1 MPDQRPQPSQIVG
14 VPHPPAWVQAMK
26 DLEEQRAANRI
37 AKVRERLQHIELKY
51 QNLPPLPPQ
60 VPPPQYVMQGD
71 DTSGYHNDN
80 ASRSFYRYCAE
91 GDLDRVRTFVD
102 HLAPTPADL
111 SYALEEACQ
120 NLQLEVVRFL
130 LRQSETQLH
139 YRCFRRCIEFPEDEL
154 IEKFDGRPSTS
165 SSQSIFTS
173 GSPELLNLLRIFVD
187 FGWHPNQLLGPLQR
201 GKRPPHYPPSQEVAL
216 HYPRCILD
224 TDILLFLLDAG
235 ADPTIAR
242 DIIGDPYFSVIEQP
256 VQRLKGHILEMAVNL
271 GATEAVTL
279 LISRG
284 AKLEYGIPLHS
295 LARRRPHPA
304 AIKVMDETFLKELCK
319 ETPELEY
326 PTLSTRLAMA
336 QHLIALGEDINR
348 VANVYRL
355 IGPWVTMP
363 IRLHEATALSHSKN
377 SMDWDFVRWL
387 LENGADPAASPR
399 ATSVAQMFYS
409 IGASQEEVEETYEDM
424 IRQFQ
429 RPGQSVTAAN

>member
-1 MPDQRPQPSQIVG
+1 MPDLRPQPSQIVG

-37 AKVRERLQHIELKY
+37 ARVRERLQQIELKY

-60 VPPPQYVMQGD
+60 LPPLLYVMQGD
-71 DTSGYHNDN
+71 DATSYHDDD
-80 ASRSFYRYCAE
+80 ASRSFYRSCAE
-91 GDLDRVRTFVD
+91 GDLDRVRAFID

-139 YRCFRRCIEFPEDEL
+139 YRCFRR
-154 IEKFDGRPSTS
+154 PSTS

-173 GSPELLNLLRIFVD
+173 GSPELLNLLRILVD
-187 FGWHPNQLLGPLQR
+187 FEWHLNQLLGPLQR

-224 TDILLFLLDAG
+224 TDILQFLLDAG

-271 GATEAVTL
+271 SATEAVTL

-304 AIKVMDETFLKELCK
+304 AIKVMDEEFLKGLYK

-326 PTLSTRLAMA
+326 PTLSTRFVMA

-355 IGPWVTMP
+355 IGPWVTIP

-377 SMDWDFVRWL
+377 SMDWDYVRWL
-387 LENGADPAASPR
+387 LENGADLAASPK

-409 IGASQEEVEETYEDM
+409 IGASHEEVEETYEDM

-429 RPGQSVTAAN
+429 QPGQSVTAAI

>member
-1 MPDQRPQPSQIVG
+1 MSDQRPQPSQIVG

-37 AKVRERLQHIELKY
+37 AGVRARLQQIELDY

-60 VPPPQYVMQGD
+60 LPSPLYVMEGD
-71 DTSGYHNDN
+71 DAPGYHDDD
-80 ASRSFYRYCAE
+80 ASRSFYRSCAE
-91 GDLDRVRTFVD
+91 GGLDRVRTFVD
-102 HLAPTPADL
+102 QFTPTPADL

-130 LRQSETQLH
+130 LRQSDTQLH
-139 YRCFRRCIEFPEDEL
+139 YRCFRKCIEFPEDDL
-154 IEKFDGRPSTS
+154 TDKFDGRPSSS

-173 GSPELLNLLRIFVD
+173 GSPELLNLLRILVD

-201 GKRPPHYPPSQEVAL
+201 GKRPPLYPPSQEVAL

-224 TDILLFLLDAG
+224 TDILRFLLDAG

-279 LISRG
+279 LVSRG

-304 AIKVMDETFLKELCK
+304 SNKVMDEEYLKELCR

-326 PTLSTRLAMA
+326 PTLSTRFTMA
-336 QHLIALGEDINR
+336 KHLIALGEDINR

-355 IGPWVTMP
+355 VGPWVAMP

-377 SMDWDFVRWL
+377 SMDWGFVRWL
-387 LENGADPAASPR
+387 LERGADPAASPR
-399 ATSVAQMFYS
+399 ATSFAQMVYS
-409 IGASQEEVEETYEDM
+409 IGATREEVEEMYEGM

-429 RPGQSVTAAN
+429 QPGQNVTAAS